1 MLDVRTITI
10 KFWEQLRQHD
20 ERVAAQVAKE
30 GCPHC
35 DGRLDRGDYP
45 RKPRGGLIGV
55 VAEGDLWRISLCCCR
70 EGCRRRATP
79 PSVRFLGRK
88 VYVGAV
94 IVIASVAALIAATI
108 TEVRRATGIP
118 TRTLRRWAGWWSSGF
133 GTSACFEDL
142 RGRFMPP
149 LDVLALPASLLDRL
163 SPLAGDE
170 WTTLARGLALVAPV
184 TTGSVPD
191 GARFVRA
198 A

>member
-1 MLDVRTITI
+1 MLDVGTITI

-20 ERVAAQVAKE
+20 ERIAARVAAE

-35 DGRLDRGDYP
+35 EGRLDRGDYP
-45 RKPRGGLIGV
+45 RKPRGGLIGA
-55 VAEGDLWRISLCCCR
+55 VAEADRRRISLCCCR

-94 IVIASVAALIAATI
+94 IIMASVTALIAATI

-118 TRTLRRWAGWWSSGF
+118 TRTLRRWAGWWRSGF
-133 GTSACFEDL
+133 GASAYFAQA

-149 LDVLALPASLLDRL
+149 LEVDALPASLLERFSARADDAEVALDRCL
-163 SPLAGDE
+163 IF
-170 WTTLARGLALVAPV
+170 VAPV
-184 TTGSVPD
+184 TTGSVAD
-191 GARFVRA
+191 GARFA
-198 A
+198 LDG